1 MRYKYS
7 YKYPQR
13 ELAALNVCNTGL
25 QRCEPGYSWGPGVR
39 DHFLIHYVISGS
51 GVYES
56 DGVRRELRA
65 GDLFLSRPDMR
76 IFYQSSAD
84 DPWEYCWV
92 GFYGTDAEL
101 LLERIDLKEPV
112 LRDVGETV
120 CRLVMQ
126 IYFSRGSR
134 FHESTAMTG
143 LLYQL
148 LALLMRE
155 HPASATH
162 ERDDTVRRAC
172 DYIENHFALPIGIS
186 DVARHV
192 GVSRSQLYRLFVS
205 ELKLTPMQAL
215 TQVRIRHACALLR
228 RGDLSVKAVAASVG
242 FENPLYFS
250 RRFHEIV
257 GSPPTEYIRSK

>member
-92 GFYGTDAEL
+92 GFHGTDAEL
-101 LLERIDLKEPV
+101 LLERI
-112 LRDVGETV
+112 
-120 CRLVMQ
+120 
-126 IYFSRGSR
+126 
-134 FHESTAMTG
+134 
-143 LLYQL
+143 
-148 LALLMRE
+148 
-155 HPASATH
+155 
-162 ERDDTVRRAC
+162 
-172 DYIENHFALPIGIS
+172 
-186 DVARHV
+186 
-192 GVSRSQLYRLFVS
+192 
-205 ELKLTPMQAL
+205 
-215 TQVRIRHACALLR
+215 R
-228 RGDLSVKAVAASVG
+228 RGD
-242 FENPLYFS
+242 ENPTHLVLDS
-250 RRFHEIV
+250 HLVVRETAA
-257 GSPPTEYIRSK
+257 PPRA

>member
-1 MRYKYS
+1 MLYKYS

-92 GFYGTDAEL
+92 GFHGTDAEL
-101 LLERIDLKEPV
+101 LLERIDLEEPV
-112 LRDVGETV
+112 LRDVGETA

-155 HPASATH
+155 HPARTAR

-172 DYIENHFALPIGIS
+172 NYIENHFALPIGIS

-257 GSPPTEYIRSK
+257 GSPPTEYVRGK